1 MPDVTGPATLAGVK
15 LQLGFT
21 DTTDDER
28 LDSIVDAVN
37 GVVRALPVTSGVDL
51 TVEPFDAAA
60 WPAGVVLGANMLAA
74 RLYRRKDSAQ
84 GVVDFGANGPVYVQ
98 RNDPDIALLLQMGDY
113 AKPGVG

>member
-21 DTTDDER
+21 DDTDDER

-37 GVVRALPVTSGVDL
+37 VVVRALPVTSGVDL
-51 TVEPFDAAA
+51 TADPIV
-60 WPAGVVLGANMLAA
+60 WPATVVLGANMLAA
-74 RLYRRKDSAQ
+74 RLFRRKDSPS

-98 RNDPDIALLLQMGDY
+98 RNDPDIALLLQLGDY